1 MIDYSVYMMAPS
13 LDEEGAPKAYARAQ
27 MRELVT
33 FDKFVRHIAE
43 HNGAFS
49 TARRCSWARWAT
61 SSSR

>member
-33 FDKFVRHIAE
+33 FDKFVRHIVVTFDKFVRHIAE
-43 HNGAFS
+43 HTS
-49 TARRCSWARWAT
+49 AT
-61 SSSR
+61 TGV